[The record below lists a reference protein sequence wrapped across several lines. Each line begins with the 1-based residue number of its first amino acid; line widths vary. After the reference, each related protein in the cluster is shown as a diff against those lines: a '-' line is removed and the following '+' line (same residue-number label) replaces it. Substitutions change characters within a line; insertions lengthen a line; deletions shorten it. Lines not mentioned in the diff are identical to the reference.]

1 MRDFFFKKLLGKSGD
16 FFSGENLSKVT
27 AIMSQFT
34 DIEKIANQAIGEI
47 STLSQKIK
55 DNTDIPCE
63 MIATEKLDKET
74 LKKIIQETEEKGA
87 VFLALLNQGRNKKDD
102 LEIFLQYLNAE
113 KQALIFNKVICIRC
127 QMIAEDLKESF
138 GDKNLLIVK
147 L

>member
-1 MRDFFFKKLLGKSGD
+1 MRNFFFKKLLGKSGD
-16 FFSGENLSKVT
+16 FFSGENLTKVT
-27 AIMSQFT
+27 TIMSQFT

-63 MIATEKLDKET
+63 
-74 LKKIIQETEEKGA
+74 EKGA
-87 VFLALLNQGRNKKDD
+87 VFLALLNQGRNKKDE